1 MFLKGDALRVTEQL
15 TQAINEAGYLVVSTG
30 AGVSAES
37 GIPTFREH
45 PSGCFWPLADVREQ
59 SLGLAHL

>member
-45 PSGCFWPLADVREQ
+45 PSGCFWPIL
-59 SLGLAHL
+59 LKK